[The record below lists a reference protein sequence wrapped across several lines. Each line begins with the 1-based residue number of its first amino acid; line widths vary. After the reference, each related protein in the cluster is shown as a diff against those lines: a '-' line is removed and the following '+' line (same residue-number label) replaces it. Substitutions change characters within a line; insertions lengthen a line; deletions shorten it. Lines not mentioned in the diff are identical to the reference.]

1 MRILFAGGGTGGH
14 FFPLIAVARELHA
27 LAAEKR
33 LARLRLELMSDR
45 PFDEEL
51 LRAEDIEFIGVP
63 AGKMRRYVS
72 FWNVTDIL
80 RTITGVFRA
89 VTHMFVSL
97 PDVIFATGG
106 YASFPVLFAGR
117 VFRVPIIIHESDA
130 IPGRVNR
137 WAAAFAARIAVSFP
151 QAVQFFPLE
160 KTALVGNP
168 IRKDILGGNDQ
179 EAREVF
185 RLESSVPVLLV
196 LGGSQGA
203 MALSDVLV
211 DALPELVPQVQII
224 HQIGRRSFE
233 EVHQRAA
240 VVLEKNPRR
249 ERYHPFAF
257 FDAAHLRNA
266 SRASTL
272 ILARSGSGI
281 FEIAAWGKPSIL
293 VPLPGS
299 AQDHQRENA
308 YAYAHAGGAVVV
320 EQKNLSPHILVSEV
334 LKLVQDTAGLEKMR
348 RAAESFAR
356 IDAARKVAEEI
367 IRLGVH
373 E

>member
-1 MRILFAGGGTGGH
+1 MRILFTGGGTGGH

-33 LARLRLELMSDR
+33 LARLHLELMSDH
-45 PFDEEL
+45 PLDAEL
-51 LRAEDIEFIGVP
+51 LRTEDITFVLVP
-63 AGKMRRYVS
+63 AGKMRRYFS
-72 FWNVTDIL
+72 FQNVTDMAKTAI
-80 RTITGVFRA
+80 GVFRA
-89 VTHMFVSL
+89 FTHMFVSL
-97 PDVIFATGG
+97 PDVIFSKGG
-106 YASFPVLFAGR
+106 YASFPALLAGR
-117 VFRVPIIIHESDA
+117 ILRVPIIIHESDA
-130 IPGRVNR
+130 VPGKVNL
-137 WAAAFAARIAVSFP
+137 WSASFASRIAVSFP
-151 QAVQFFPLE
+151 QAARFFPKE
-160 KTALVGNP
+160 KTAFLGNP
-168 IRKDILGGNDQ
+168 IRKDILGGSEQ

-185 RLESSVPVLLV
+185 TLEPAVPVLLV

-203 MALSDVLV
+203 KALSDVLV
-211 DALPELVPQVQII
+211 DALPELVRNVQII
-224 HQIGRRSFE
+224 HQTGALFFE
-233 EVHQRAA
+233 EIRQRAA
-240 VVLEKNPRR
+240 VVLEKEPQR
-249 ERYHPFAF
+249 ERFHPFAF

-293 VPLPGS
+293 VPLPNS

-308 YAYAHAGGAVVV
+308 YAYAHAGGAIVI

-334 LKLVQDTAGLEKMR
+334 LKLVHDAAGLEKMR

-356 IDAARKVAEEI
+356 VDAARKVAEEI